1 MLEII
6 FDILIGLLPIV
17 AFFSGY
23 VYRDVLLFKDMKRVS
38 ENLDKAL
45 SDKIK
50 EAAPNHP
57 NVTVKDIRKLKHEI
71 HNGVHY
77 FFVDKD
83 DQFVCQ
89 GQSLVEAAKNYT
101 IVSGKDNLGVFN
113 HLEQNKEYCFVNS
126 ECLEFINE

>member
-6 FDILIGLLPIV
+6 FDIILSLLPIV
-17 AFFSGY
+17 AFYAGY
-23 VYRDVLLFKDMKRVS
+23 IYRDILLFRDMNRVA

-45 SDKIK
+45 TTKIK
-50 EAAPNHP
+50 EATPNHP

-71 HNGVHY
+71 HNGTHY
-77 FFVDKD
+77 FFIEKD

-101 IVSGKDNLGVFN
+101 LIVGKDNLGVFK
-113 HLEQNKEYCFVNS
+113 HLEQDKEYCFVNS